1 MKKYF
6 VLLGLILLIVSA
18 HCLDR
23 RFINFIAHIRGVEA
37 NRIRVID
44 QNLLVNSSHRVWIY
58 SLFNIWSPRLET
70 SYYSVYSIEDL
81 DLIGNRHLYI
91 CSREPTN
98 SVVEIDSL
106 NQFGKILFPYTIT
119 GDRITREGSL
129 LYVAD
134 RFKGIDIM
142 DIGSGGNR
150 ELKSTFS
157 EKWGIVDFIAQ
168 YPYLYALNDFGL
180 VTVDISE
187 IPFPISLGTNYE
199 IINATR
205 IRKNGDIAWIGA
217 QKLLIAIN
225 IRDLSRP
232 VLVNQYRFPYDIHD
246 IEIKDNRIFVTLGI
260 GGIRILDIRNPS
272 RIDELNWINT
282 PHPVFDV
289 ALHDDYIL
297 VALGREG
304 WVIYHYR

>member
-1 MKKYF
+1 MKKTV
-6 VLLGLILLIVSA
+6 VLIGLILLILSIFAV
-18 HCLDR
+18 DN
-23 RFINFIAHIRGVEA
+23 RFINVIARIRGVEA

-44 QNLLVNSSHRVWIY
+44 QNVMVNNLNQIWFY
-58 SLFNIWSPRLET
+58 SLFNAWSPRMET
-70 SYYSVYSIEDL
+70 SYLSVNTIEDL

-98 SVVEIDSL
+98 TVIEIDSL
-106 NQFGKILFPYTIT
+106 NQYGKILFPYTIT
-119 GDRITREGSL
+119 GDKITREGSM

-134 RFKGIDIM
+134 RFKGIDIL

-157 EKWGIVDFIAQ
+157 EKWGILDFIAQ
-168 YPYLYALNDFGL
+168 YPNLYALNDFGL

-187 IPFPISLGTNYE
+187 LQFPISIGTNYE

-205 IRKNGDIAWIGA
+205 LVKNGDIVWIGA

-225 IRDLSRP
+225 IRDLNNP
-232 VLVNQYRFPYDIHD
+232 VLVNQYRFPYDIQD
-246 IEIKDNRIFVTLGI
+246 IEVKDNRLFVALGI

-282 PHPVFDV
+282 GTP
-289 ALHDDYIL
+289 ALDLALKDDFVL

-304 WVIYHYR
+304 WIIYEYR